1 MSYFFSKTLQTS
13 SFEEAVIKTKEALKK
28 EEFGVI
34 GEIDFQKTFKEKL
47 GVDFRKYIVLQA
59 CSPADAYKSIIAEEK
74 IGLLLPC
81 NLLVQEKGDGIEICS
96 INPDSMMQGLENE
109 KMQEIAT
116 DVSQKLQQVI
126 NRL

>member
-59 CSPADAYKSIIAEEK
+59 CSHADAYKSIIAEEK